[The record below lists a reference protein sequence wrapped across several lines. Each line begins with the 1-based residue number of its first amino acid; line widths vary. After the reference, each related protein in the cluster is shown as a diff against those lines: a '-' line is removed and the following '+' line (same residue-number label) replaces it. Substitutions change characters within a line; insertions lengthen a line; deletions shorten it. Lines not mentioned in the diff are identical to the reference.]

1 MSAEAKSGFWL
12 LPLLQGM
19 RPRQWLKNLLVFA
32 PMLAGHAVNAQTL
45 TQSLLAFLVFSL
57 CASSAYLLND
67 AQDVA
72 ADRLHPVK
80 RLRPIA
86 AGQLPLPVA
95 YASSGLLVLA
105 ALLLSLQAG
114 AVPAF
119 FVAILGYFLLT
130 LAYSLRLKRWLM
142 VDIVTLAIL
151 YTLRILGGGASTGIA
166 LSFWLLTFSFF
177 LFLSLALLKRHSE
190 LQNLRS
196 RGKQRSHGR
205 GYGIEDSL
213 PIGMMGMNSAFL
225 SVLIFA
231 LYFNSDNVI
240 RLYKQPAYLF
250 AIMPLLIFWLG
261 RMWLLSFRGEVNEDP
276 LLYVSRDPVSLAVIG
291 ISATLCVMGSL

>member
-119 FVAILGYFLLT
+119 FAAILGYFLLT